1 MNSFL
6 KKFIKIKFSIL
17 ISLTLFEFGN
27 FKKALADINQI
38 PGQEYI
44 RDFPQNNFYI
54 LGPGDVLNIEVND
67 YTLDLNNVL
76 PISGEG
82 FIKLKGLK
90 KIYVKGLTISE
101 LSNILNQEYLN
112 YVKYPDVDIT
122 ILKYRPIKIYI
133 QGEVE
138 ETGLHVLPGSYNL
151 KVSNNNGFSL
161 PPRSEK
167 SIFNIDRPQNL
178 DFLGSTNSAV
188 SENVF
193 FPTLFDAIKKSN
205 GITLNADLS
214 QVKIVRKNSIS
225 NGGGSISTTVNLLDT
240 INQKDDSQ
248 NIRLMDGDNIF
259 IAMSDS
265 PSTSQITKAIK
276 SNLNPK
282 FINVYFAG
290 RVENAGIVQLN
301 KTAALTD
308 ALNIVG
314 PKVLK
319 GPIRFLRYNSDG
331 SIDVRKFGY
340 RRNAKRGSYKN
351 PILKD
356 GDIVYITKSSLNLTT
371 EVLSEITAPFQ
382 GILSSYTLYKAFSN
396 L

>member
-6 KKFIKIKFSIL
+6 KKFIKIKFSFL

-112 YVKYPDVDIT
+112 FVKYPDVDIT

-151 KVSNNNGFSL
+151 KVSNNNGFL
-161 PPRSEK
+161 IPPRSQK

-259 IAMSDS
+259 IARSDS

-340 RRNAKRGSYKN
+340 RRKAKRGSYKN